1 MFLYLALLFFIK
13 LRNNVTKPLSAVKS
27 KVINTIISPNG
38 ATNANANDATVA
50 LPPVTETKAEI
61 IS

>member
-27 KVINTIISPNG
+27 KVTNRISLIGATIIDENDTILPIVTDKKPN
-38 ATNANANDATVA
+38 
-50 LPPVTETKAEI
+50 
-61 IS
+61 

>member
-1 MFLYLALLFFIK
+1 MFHFAIFITHK
-13 LRNNVTKPLSAVKS
+13 NNLTKPLSAVKS
-27 KVINTIISPNG
+27 KVANTIISPNG